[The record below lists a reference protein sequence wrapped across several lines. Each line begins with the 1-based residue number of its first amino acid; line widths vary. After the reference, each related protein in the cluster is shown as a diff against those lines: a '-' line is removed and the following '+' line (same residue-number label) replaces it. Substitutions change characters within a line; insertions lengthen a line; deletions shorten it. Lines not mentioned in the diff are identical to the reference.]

1 MHLLFFLSYLCAVA
15 IAEPPDTDSEAET
28 EAEAEA
34 EAEAEETTEGAPS
47 IDIQA
52 EVNAFLGA
60 AATPE
65 TAPAPASPA
74 ALPNALN
81 PSLTTAADLLT
92 TVIIDDG
99 ELNPASTMWL
109 RSLELGI
116 SADVEE
122 HSTIDLLRWLSASQV
137 TPLKRGE
144 PPRYSCGPPPR
155 GWRQS
160 TDTHRS

>member
-116 SADVEE
+116 SADVDPFAKAVAFIAFEQDAPLGWPDHHAE
-122 HSTIDLLRWLSASQV
+122 LRSRQESDAIASMMV
-137 TPLKRGE
+137 L
-144 PPRYSCGPPPR
+144 PRNR
-155 GWRQS
+155 
-160 TDTHRS
+160 